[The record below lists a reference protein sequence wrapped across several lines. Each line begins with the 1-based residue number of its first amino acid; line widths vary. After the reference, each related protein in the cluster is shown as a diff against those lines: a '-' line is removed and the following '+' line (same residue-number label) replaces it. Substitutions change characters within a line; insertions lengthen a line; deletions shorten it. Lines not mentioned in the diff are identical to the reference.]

1 MAARVRGQELRK
13 RSREA
18 ELDLEKLTAQR
29 NAIDRAMFDPGS
41 ADAPLAKQTMT
52 ELMKRRAELE
62 ETRIGLAEA
71 AWLEASEALE
81 AIPA

>member
-1 MAARVRGQELRK
+1 MRVKSQELRR

-29 NAIDRAMFDPGS
+29 NAIDQAMFDPGS
-41 ADAPLAKQTMT
+41 AATSLAKLTIT
-52 ELMKRRAELE
+52 ELMKRRADL